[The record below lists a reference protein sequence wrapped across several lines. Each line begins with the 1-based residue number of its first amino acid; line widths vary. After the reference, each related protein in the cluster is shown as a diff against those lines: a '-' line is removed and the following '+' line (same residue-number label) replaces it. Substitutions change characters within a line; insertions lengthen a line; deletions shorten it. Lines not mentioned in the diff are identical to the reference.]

1 MCIFFPILNAPF
13 ERVTDKM
20 KRETSLVSVVLHEE

>member
-1 MCIFFPILNAPF
+1 MGYVCIFFPILDAPF

-20 KRETSLVSVVLHEE
+20 KRETSLVA

>member
-1 MCIFFPILNAPF
+1 MGYVCIFFPILDALF

-20 KRETSLVSVVLHEE
+20 KRETSLVA